1 MRNWLA
7 SVHALFFT
15 WRWNAKQYTF
25 FFCWLVLVLFLP
37 LVVIEMSEPC
47 VTREP
52 SSLFETNNRSPV
64 WLLSSRGKCPGL
76 PAFSHVTW
84 FHNLSPFLTLEVVS
98 DLLIKES
105 SAPPHLPA
113 KYLSQGA
120 AISVGGTSV
129 SVLNGWVARDTW
141 KILCYMCYCSFRT

>member
-25 FFCWLVLVLFLP
+25 FFYWLVLVLFLP

-64 WLLSSRGKCPGL
+64 WLLSSRRKCPGL
-76 PAFSHVTW
+76 PAFPHVTW
-84 FHNLSPFLTLEVVS
+84 FHNLSPFLTLQIAS
-98 DLLIKES
+98 DLLVKES

-120 AISVGGTSV
+120 AISVGGTFV
-129 SVLNGWVARDTW
+129 SVLNGRVACDTW
-141 KILCYMCYCSFRT
+141 KILFMCYCSFRT